1 MSFNG
6 LHSFVRFSKNIFSG
20 QDCQTVN
27 VDLKNEVLNKYE
39 YLQGDYQLSTAIN
52 EKPSWKNGA
61 YAIWY
66 VPSEYGKWII
76 GSLDRIGE
84 DFSWISTGP
93 HGDDES
99 LTNVFNSWNFWN
111 GNDESLTNVFNSWNF
126 WNGSSFIRPSEPK
139 AIQITCNGKYSK
151 LF

>member
-1 MSFNG
+1 MY
-6 LHSFVRFSKNIFSG
+6 IFSG

-39 YLQGDYQLSTAIN
+39 YLQGDYQISTAIN

-66 VPSEYGKWII
+66 VPGEYVKWII
-76 GSLDRIGE
+76 GPLNRIGE
-84 DFSWISTGP
+84 ASSWISTT
-93 HGDDES
+93 DDKS
-99 LTNVFNSWNFWN
+99 LTNIFNR
-111 GNDESLTNVFNSWNF
+111 WNF

-151 LF
+151 YLF